1 MIVND
6 SSVGG
11 RRPTGLLT
19 SLRSFRRLG
28 AALGLRGS
36 VVRAGV
42 GAGWGCDL
50 NLTVMVVG
58 SSIETRAPLHV
69 DGADDGLTGA
79 RPAERPK
86 FRSNILKAHRIVGP
100 RRTCRVSAFSYF
112 GALVGWLAYRRLAVG
127 STGDLIGRPEK

>member
-6 SSVGG
+6 SLPEG
-11 RRPTGLLT
+11 RPPTGLLT

-36 VVRAGV
+36 VGSAGV
-42 GAGWGCDL
+42 ETGWGCDL
-50 NLTVMVVG
+50 NLAVMVVG

-79 RPAERPK
+79 RPQPKPK

-100 RRTCRVSAFSYF
+100 RRKCRVSAFSHF

>member
-36 VVRAGV
+36 VGRAGV
-42 GAGWGCDL
+42 ETGWGCDL

-58 SSIETRAPLHV
+58 SSIETRARLHV

-79 RPAERPK
+79 RPAK
-86 FRSNILKAHRIVGP
+86 GRSFGRI
-100 RRTCRVSAFSYF
+100 F
-112 GALVGWLAYRRLAVG
+112 
-127 STGDLIGRPEK
+127 

>member
-6 SSVGG
+6 SLVGG

-36 VVRAGV
+36 GGRAGV
-42 GAGWGCDL
+42 ETGWGCDL
-50 NLTVMVVG
+50 NLAVMVG

-69 DGADDGLTGA
+69 DIADDGLTGA
-79 RPAERPK
+79 RPAKVEYFEGPSDRRSEAK
-86 FRSNILKAHRIVGP
+86 VSSLGIFVFRG
-100 RRTCRVSAFSYF
+100 
-112 GALVGWLAYRRLAVG
+112 VGWLVGVGWRSDRRA
-127 STGDLIGRPEK
+127 I

>member
-6 SSVGG
+6 SLVGG

-36 VVRAGV
+36 VGRAGV
-42 GAGWGCDL
+42 GAGWGVCDL
-50 NLTVMVVG
+50 NLTVMVG
-58 SSIETRAPLHV
+58 SSIETRARLHV

-79 RPAERPK
+79 RPAIEAEVSVEYFEGPSDR
-86 FRSNILKAHRIVGP
+86 RSEAKVS
-100 RRTCRVSAFSYF
+100 RRHFSYS
-112 GALVGWLAYRRLAVG
+112 GSVVGWLAYRRLAVG